1 MAHLTPQEL
10 KKVFQFQKP
19 EGREHLRRLLN
30 WEKFDEVGDSRKSI
44 LLDTLYES
52 IIFAVGKGFPWVEV
66 VEVVKFT
73 EEILKETKGCS
84 ITEAVTIL
92 GNKLRDYQGQFNT
105 THLLALCDYFHNTF
119 LRHYKL
125 YQYVLGQDQEVN
137 LTVTH
142 LEVCSPPE
150 PLPLAEGKD
159 SDLWKHEQQVA
170 EFSMEEVQKRTNMLL
185 LKEALH
191 LEQEHKLQQYF
202 SEEEPAQQG
211 RVLKREELEN
221 LIKEAIHIQ
230 IECLQELLQ
239 YEIQV
244 TYDILDLK
252 LRKKTLK
259 LNAPVPFPL
268 SITGQPGQD
277 ESLKFNKANKGK
289 KEKGK
294 RAKGK
299 K

>member
-1 MAHLTPQEL
+1 
-10 KKVFQFQKP
+10 
-19 EGREHLRRLLN
+19 
-30 WEKFDEVGDSRKSI
+30 
-44 LLDTLYES
+44 
-52 IIFAVGKGFPWVEV
+52 
-66 VEVVKFT
+66 
-73 EEILKETKGCS
+73 
-84 ITEAVTIL
+84 
-92 GNKLRDYQGQFNT
+92 
-105 THLLALCDYFHNTF
+105 
-119 LRHYKL
+119 
-125 YQYVLGQDQEVN
+125 
-137 LTVTH
+137 
-142 LEVCSPPE
+142 
-150 PLPLAEGKD
+150 
-159 SDLWKHEQQVA
+159 
-170 EFSMEEVQKRTNMLL
+170 MEEVQKRTNMLL